1 MGKSTLLAAARRRA
15 SGRGMQVV
23 QVTATEG
30 SAGHAFSLV
39 DDLERISGRQ
49 PSLGDGVADR
59 GDALLAELTRRALDG
74 PVLVVVDDAHFA
86 DASSLIA
93 LAVAAERAD
102 QLPVGVIVALAGD
115 GGPGERF
122 ASWPHLYLSPLTR
135 EASLTVLRA
144 AAGPNLPQPAVSIVD
159 AFGGNP
165 CALTEAPR
173 LLTPDQI
180 CGRDALPSIMPVPA
194 ALQHAWSG
202 RLDGLSAGGQR
213 AVVDVAIAGARSD
226 VLAAMASA
234 TGWQDADLDEL
245 VEAGLAVRDPTGGPP
260 RLTTVVRDVVLARTR
275 GATVRDGHRR
285 AAEAAEALDLPPRI
299 VIDHLVQSVLTA
311 NAGVAAALQRQ
322 GERAEASDHLR
333 MASDAWQAAARL
345 SVTPAERVDRA
356 LHAARLIISNG
367 LDYAD
372 VDDLV
377 ELLAGAEL
385 DEESA
390 CWVDWLRA
398 LQRSHTD
405 PDAALTAQW
414 STIVRARASSPHTV
428 LMFLWDAAMN
438 AWTLGNVV
446 EGLRAAR
453 EYAELERRLEP
464 TLEGVEPPWAG
475 TALVAAGLFQAGQVA
490 EALPLRAAA
499 IAAAAG
505 VDPAA
510 EPFDRLLSMVFLDD
524 VLLDTSAASG
534 DRAVAALQRMVDE
547 SAPLACLYGIQ
558 AWRARASGDWPAARD
573 LLAVGRPVAV
583 TTCATG
589 VQLGMA
595 ALAAELAGMA
605 GDDDVLLEES
615 TALRDAAMRQRD
627 RRRLAT
633 LDRALGLRALAD
645 GRREPAIASLS
656 AAADSP
662 FLGRGLRD
670 GVLPARVD
678 LVEALARSG
687 DLEAAAV
694 RGEEVRAHL
703 LAMRDPAADALSAR
717 VAALVSAGDEAAGW
731 YEAAVAA
738 HEAAPDPFEHGRT
751 LLLQG
756 EHLRRMRRRTHARAA
771 LLQAE
776 RAFDRLGARP
786 WLARTRTEL
795 RAAGGQPEE
804 AEGLDVLTPQETAV
818 ATAVAEGRSNREVAE
833 LLFLSPKTVEYHLG
847 SVYRK
852 LGVHGR
858 GALARRMMEDA
869 KRTSVS

>member
-1 MGKSTLLAAARRRA
+1 
-15 SGRGMQVV
+15 
-23 QVTATEG
+23 
-30 SAGHAFSLV
+30 
-39 DDLERISGRQ
+39 
-49 PSLGDGVADR
+49 VADR
-59 GDALLAELTRRALDG
+59 GTRSLELTRRALDG

-345 SVTPAERVDRA
+345 SVTPAARVDRA

-405 PDAALTAQW
+405 PT
-414 STIVRARASSPHTV
+414 
-428 LMFLWDAAMN
+428 
-438 AWTLGNVV
+438 
-446 EGLRAAR
+446 
-453 EYAELERRLEP
+453 
-464 TLEGVEPPWAG
+464 
-475 TALVAAGLFQAGQVA
+475 
-490 EALPLRAAA
+490 
-499 IAAAAG
+499 
-505 VDPAA
+505 
-510 EPFDRLLSMVFLDD
+510 
-524 VLLDTSAASG
+524 
-534 DRAVAALQRMVDE
+534 
-547 SAPLACLYGIQ
+547 
-558 AWRARASGDWPAARD
+558 
-573 LLAVGRPVAV
+573 RP
-583 TTCATG
+583 
-589 VQLGMA
+589 
-595 ALAAELAGMA
+595 
-605 GDDDVLLEES
+605 
-615 TALRDAAMRQRD
+615 
-627 RRRLAT
+627 
-633 LDRALGLRALAD
+633 
-645 GRREPAIASLS
+645 
-656 AAADSP
+656 
-662 FLGRGLRD
+662 
-670 GVLPARVD
+670 
-678 LVEALARSG
+678 
-687 DLEAAAV
+687 
-694 RGEEVRAHL
+694 
-703 LAMRDPAADALSAR
+703 
-717 VAALVSAGDEAAGW
+717 
-731 YEAAVAA
+731 
-738 HEAAPDPFEHGRT
+738 
-751 LLLQG
+751 
-756 EHLRRMRRRTHARAA
+756 
-771 LLQAE
+771 
-776 RAFDRLGARP
+776 
-786 WLARTRTEL
+786 
-795 RAAGGQPEE
+795 
-804 AEGLDVLTPQETAV
+804 
-818 ATAVAEGRSNREVAE
+818 
-833 LLFLSPKTVEYHLG
+833 
-847 SVYRK
+847 
-852 LGVHGR
+852 
-858 GALARRMMEDA
+858 
-869 KRTSVS
+869 